1 MKTIA
6 LAHPITVNGKE
17 RSTIDLDF
25 EALTVDAF
33 TRADSRSHGGE
44 GNVLTL
50 MEANGT
56 LHLNLAFEAAIAAD
70 QTLDITDLERL
81 KGADIMKFAAAGRFY
96 FAECNGLNGR
106 NLRSAVREYGREY
119 NDSPRE
125 IGKTPLI
132 YFLRDYKEAV
142 EDEQK
147 RQKALEKKMKENRQG
162 FAANRPRPRRH

>member
-56 LHLNLAFEAAIAAD
+56 LHLNLAFEAAIAVD

-81 KGADIMKFAAAGRFY
+81 KGADIMKFAAAGRF
-96 FAECNGLNGR
+96 FTLQ
-106 NLRSAVREYGREY
+106 SATDLTDET
-119 NDSPRE
+119 S
-125 IGKTPLI
+125 
-132 YFLRDYKEAV
+132 EAQS
-142 EDEQK
+142 ESTDESTTTARAK
-147 RQKALEKKMKENRQG
+147 
-162 FAANRPRPRRH
+162 

>member
-17 RSTIDLDF
+17 RKTIDLDF

-33 TRADSRSHGGE
+33 TRAESRSHGGE

-70 QTLDITDLERL
+70 QTLDVTDLERL
-81 KGADIMKFAAAGRFY
+81 KGADIMKFAAAGRF
-96 FAECNGLNGR
+96 FTLQ
-106 NLRSAVREYGREY
+106 SAT
-119 NDSPRE
+119 DSPDE
-125 IGKTPLI
+125 TS
-132 YFLRDYKEAV
+132 EAPS
-142 EDEQK
+142 ESTDESTTT
-147 RQKALEKKMKENRQG
+147 
-162 FAANRPRPRRH
+162 RPAK

>member
-25 EALTVDAF
+25 ESLTVDAF

-81 KGADIMKFAAAGRFY
+81 KGADIMKFAAAGRF
-96 FAECNGLNGR
+96 FTLQ
-106 NLRSAVREYGREY
+106 SAT
-119 NDSPRE
+119 DSTD
-125 IGKTPLI
+125 GTL
-132 YFLRDYKEAV
+132 EAQS
-142 EDEQK
+142 ESTDE
-147 RQKALEKKMKENRQG
+147 NSTT
-162 FAANRPRPRRH
+162 RPAK

>member
-17 RSTIDLDF
+17 RKTIDLDF
-25 EALTVDAF
+25 DALTVDAF

-70 QTLDITDLERL
+70 QTLDITDLQRI
-81 KGADIMKFAAAGRFY
+81 KGADVMKFTAAGRF
-96 FAECNGLNGR
+96 FTLQ
-106 NLRSAVREYGREY
+106 SAT
-119 NDSPRE
+119 DSTDGTSEVPSE
-125 IGKTPLI
+125 ST
-132 YFLRDYKEAV
+132 
-142 EDEQK
+142 DESSTT
-147 RQKALEKKMKENRQG
+147 
-162 FAANRPRPRRH
+162 RPAK

>member
-81 KGADIMKFAAAGRFY
+81 KGADIMKFAAAGRF
-96 FAECNGLNGR
+96 FTLQ
-106 NLRSAVREYGREY
+106 SAT
-119 NDSPRE
+119 DSTGETSEAPSESTDESTTTPRA
-125 IGKTPLI
+125 K
-132 YFLRDYKEAV
+132 
-142 EDEQK
+142 
-147 RQKALEKKMKENRQG
+147 
-162 FAANRPRPRRH
+162 

>member
-17 RSTIDLDF
+17 RSTINLDF

-81 KGADIMKFAAAGRFY
+81 KGADIMKFAAAGRF
-96 FAECNGLNGR
+96 FTLQ
-106 NLRSAVREYGREY
+106 SAT
-119 NDSPRE
+119 DSQGETFEAQSESTDESTTTPRA
-125 IGKTPLI
+125 K
-132 YFLRDYKEAV
+132 
-142 EDEQK
+142 
-147 RQKALEKKMKENRQG
+147 
-162 FAANRPRPRRH
+162 

>member
-70 QTLDITDLERL
+70 QTLDVTDLERL
-81 KGADIMKFAAAGRFY
+81 KGADVMKFAAAGRF
-96 FAECNGLNGR
+96 FTLQSATDSTGEASEAPSESTDESTTTARAE
-106 NLRSAVREYGREY
+106 
-119 NDSPRE
+119 
-125 IGKTPLI
+125 
-132 YFLRDYKEAV
+132 
-142 EDEQK
+142 
-147 RQKALEKKMKENRQG
+147 
-162 FAANRPRPRRH
+162 

>member
-81 KGADIMKFAAAGRFY
+81 KGADIMKFAAAGRF
-96 FAECNGLNGR
+96 FTLQ
-106 NLRSAVREYGREY
+106 SAT
-119 NDSPRE
+119 DSQGGTSEAQSESTDESTTTPRA
-125 IGKTPLI
+125 K
-132 YFLRDYKEAV
+132 
-142 EDEQK
+142 
-147 RQKALEKKMKENRQG
+147 
-162 FAANRPRPRRH
+162 

>member
-17 RSTIDLDF
+17 RSTINLDF

-81 KGADIMKFAAAGRFY
+81 KGADIMKFAAAGRF
-96 FAECNGLNGR
+96 FTLQ
-106 NLRSAVREYGREY
+106 SAT
-119 NDSPRE
+119 DSTDGTSEAQSENTDESTTTPRA
-125 IGKTPLI
+125 K
-132 YFLRDYKEAV
+132 
-142 EDEQK
+142 
-147 RQKALEKKMKENRQG
+147 
-162 FAANRPRPRRH
+162 

>member
-81 KGADIMKFAAAGRFY
+81 KGADIMKFAAAGRF
-96 FAECNGLNGR
+96 FTLQRAT
-106 NLRSAVREYGREY
+106 
-119 NDSPRE
+119 DSTGETSEAPSESTDESTTTPRA
-125 IGKTPLI
+125 K
-132 YFLRDYKEAV
+132 
-142 EDEQK
+142 
-147 RQKALEKKMKENRQG
+147 
-162 FAANRPRPRRH
+162 

>member
-17 RSTIDLDF
+17 RKTIDLDF

-70 QTLDITDLERL
+70 QTLDITDLERI
-81 KGADIMKFAAAGRFY
+81 KGSDVMKFAAAGRF
-96 FAECNGLNGR
+96 FTLQ
-106 NLRSAVREYGREY
+106 SATDLADET
-119 NDSPRE
+119 S
-125 IGKTPLI
+125 
-132 YFLRDYKEAV
+132 EAQF
-142 EDEQK
+142 ESTDESTTT
-147 RQKALEKKMKENRQG
+147 
-162 FAANRPRPRRH
+162 RPAK

>member
-17 RSTIDLDF
+17 RSTINLDF

-70 QTLDITDLERL
+70 QTLDITDLERV
-81 KGADIMKFAAAGRFY
+81 KGSDVMKFAAAGRF
-96 FAECNGLNGR
+96 FTLQ
-106 NLRSAVREYGREY
+106 SAT
-119 NDSPRE
+119 DSTD
-125 IGKTPLI
+125 GTS
-132 YFLRDYKEAV
+132 EAQF
-142 EDEQK
+142 ESTDESTTTHRAK
-147 RQKALEKKMKENRQG
+147 
-162 FAANRPRPRRH
+162 

>member
-81 KGADIMKFAAAGRFY
+81 KGADVIKFAAAGRF
-96 FAECNGLNGR
+96 FTLQ
-106 NLRSAVREYGREY
+106 SATDSAGEASEAPSESTDESTTTHRE
-119 NDSPRE
+119 
-125 IGKTPLI
+125 K
-132 YFLRDYKEAV
+132 
-142 EDEQK
+142 
-147 RQKALEKKMKENRQG
+147 
-162 FAANRPRPRRH
+162 

>member
-25 EALTVDAF
+25 DALTVDAF

-81 KGADIMKFAAAGRFY
+81 KGADIMKFAAAGRF
-96 FAECNGLNGR
+96 FTLQ
-106 NLRSAVREYGREY
+106 SAT
-119 NDSPRE
+119 DSTDGTLEAQSESTDENSTTPRA
-125 IGKTPLI
+125 K
-132 YFLRDYKEAV
+132 
-142 EDEQK
+142 
-147 RQKALEKKMKENRQG
+147 
-162 FAANRPRPRRH
+162 

>member
-81 KGADIMKFAAAGRFY
+81 KGADIMKFAAAGRFLLCRVQRTQR
-96 FAECNGLNGR
+96 AKPPKR
-106 NLRSAVREYGREY
+106 RPRVRTRVQRL
-119 NDSPRE
+119 PAR
-125 IGKTPLI
+125 
-132 YFLRDYKEAV
+132 
-142 EDEQK
+142 
-147 RQKALEKKMKENRQG
+147 NRQD
-162 FAANRPRPRRH
+162 AAHLLPP

>member
-50 MEANGT
+50 MEANGA

-70 QTLDITDLERL
+70 QTLDITDLERV
-81 KGADIMKFAAAGRFY
+81 KGSDVMKFAAAGRF
-96 FAECNGLNGR
+96 FTLQ
-106 NLRSAVREYGREY
+106 SAT
-119 NDSPRE
+119 DSTGE
-125 IGKTPLI
+125 TS
-132 YFLRDYKEAV
+132 EAQS
-142 EDEQK
+142 ENTDESTTTARAK
-147 RQKALEKKMKENRQG
+147 
-162 FAANRPRPRRH
+162 

>member
-6 LAHPITVNGKE
+6 LAHPITVNGKK

-33 TRADSRSHGGE
+33 TSADSRSHGGE

-81 KGADIMKFAAAGRFY
+81 KGADIMKFAAAGRF
-96 FAECNGLNGR
+96 FTLQ
-106 NLRSAVREYGREY
+106 SAT
-119 NDSPRE
+119 DSTGETSEAPSESTDESTTTPRA
-125 IGKTPLI
+125 K
-132 YFLRDYKEAV
+132 
-142 EDEQK
+142 
-147 RQKALEKKMKENRQG
+147 
-162 FAANRPRPRRH
+162 

>member
-17 RSTIDLDF
+17 RSTINLDF

-33 TRADSRSHGGE
+33 TRAESRSHGGE

-70 QTLDITDLERL
+70 QTLDITDLERV
-81 KGADIMKFAAAGRFY
+81 KGSDVMKFAAAGRF
-96 FAECNGLNGR
+96 FTLQ
-106 NLRSAVREYGREY
+106 SATDSTGETSEAQSENTDESTTTVRA
-119 NDSPRE
+119 
-125 IGKTPLI
+125 K
-132 YFLRDYKEAV
+132 
-142 EDEQK
+142 
-147 RQKALEKKMKENRQG
+147 
-162 FAANRPRPRRH
+162 